1 MLVQEVVSAYSP
13 AAVAAAVS
21 KLRRESDAEYRA
33 RLDAILE
40 RSERHDTDRCP
51 PPEEDDQC

>member
-1 MLVQEVVSAYSP
+1 MLTQEVVATYSP
-13 AAVAAAVS
+13 AAVAAAIAA
-21 KLRRESDAEYRA
+21 LRRESDAEYRA